1 MKNLCIRRV
10 ISFKRISISFFYRK
24 EKKEVEDGLRV
35 YVYKLH
41 KKKPKHVI
49 KILRVGASSS
59 KLPLWQ
65 VWWQ

>member
-35 YVYKLH
+35 CV
-41 KKKPKHVI
+41 VQI
-49 KILRVGASSS
+49 A
-59 KLPLWQ
+59 
-65 VWWQ
+65 

>member
-1 MKNLCIRRV
+1 M
-10 ISFKRISISFFYRK
+10 SISFFYRK